1 MKGDAALQRR
11 ATIIGTG
18 SAIPD
23 KVVTNYD
30 LEKMVDTSD
39 EWITERTG
47 IKERRIADESTA
59 ASDLGLV
66 AARRAIE
73 NSRIDPK
80 EIQILVV
87 ATSSPDMLFPSTAC
101 IMQSQLGIGKIPAL
115 DVNAA
120 CSGFMYGLVVSR
132 GLLESGLYDTMLL
145 VGAEALTKLV
155 DWTDRGTCVILAD
168 GAGACVMKSTN
179 GARGILSTY
188 AGADGSLG
196 SLLCLP
202 AGGSRRP
209 ATAETVEQGMHY
221 VKMKGNEVF
230 RHAVRAMVTA
240 AENALETAGLT
251 SDDVDLFIP
260 HQANIRIIKG
270 AAERLHVPKEKV
282 YTNIHRLGNTS
293 AASIAIAL
301 DEASRNGRLK
311 KGDIVLLDSFGG
323 GLTWAAAVIR
333 W

>member
-1 MKGDAALQRR
+1 VPRR
-11 ATIIGTG
+11 ARIIGTG
-18 SAIPD
+18 STVPD
-23 KVVTNYD
+23 NVVTNFD
-30 LEKMVDTSD
+30 LEKIVDTSD

-47 IKERRIADESTA
+47 IKERRIADENTA

-73 NSRIDPK
+73 SSGIDPK
-80 EIQILVV
+80 EIEIIVV
-87 ATSSPDMLFPSTAC
+87 ATSSPDMLFPSTGC
-101 IMQSQLGIGKIPAL
+101 LIQSQLGIGKIPAL

-132 GLLESGLYDTMLL
+132 ALLESGMYNTLL
-145 VGAEALTKLV
+145 LIGAEALTKLV
-155 DWTDRGTCVILAD
+155 DWTDRGTCVLLAD
-168 GAGACVMKSTN
+168 GAGACVMKATN
-179 GARGILSTY
+179 GERGILSSF
-188 AGADGSLG
+188 AGADGSLS

-209 ATAETVEQGMHY
+209 ASVETVEQGMHF

-230 RHAVRAMVTA
+230 KHAVRAMVRA
-240 AENALETAGLT
+240 AKEALSMAGLKT
-251 SDDVDLFIP
+251 QDVDLFIP

-270 AAERLHVPKEKV
+270 AAERLKLPEEKV

-293 AASIAIAL
+293 AASIAIAV
-301 DEASRNGRLK
+301 DEANREGRLK
-311 KGDIVLLDSFGG
+311 EGDILVLDSFGG
-323 GLTWAAAVIR
+323 GLTWGAAVIR

>member
-1 MKGDAALQRR
+1 M
-11 ATIIGTG
+11 IIGTG
-18 SAIPD
+18 SALPD
-23 KVVTNYD
+23 KVITNFD

-39 EWITERTG
+39 KWITERTG
-47 IKERRIADESTA
+47 IKERRIADEKTA
-59 ASDLGLV
+59 ASDLGLA

-73 NSRIDPK
+73 MSGVDPG
-80 EIQILVV
+80 EIEVVVV

-101 IMQSQLGIGKIPAL
+101 IIQSQLGIGKVPAL

-132 GLLESGLYDTMLL
+132 GLLESGIYSTLL
-145 VGAEALTKLV
+145 LIGAEALTKLV
-155 DWTDRGTCVILAD
+155 DWTDRGTCVLLAD
-168 GAGACVMKSTN
+168 GAGACVMRASN
-179 GARGILSTY
+179 GNTGLLSTY

-196 SLLCLP
+196 DLLCLP

-209 ATAETVEQGMHY
+209 ATVETVNQRMHY

-230 RHAVRAMVTA
+230 KHAVRAMVLA
-240 AENALETAGLT
+240 ANSALEMAGLT
-251 SDDVDLFIP
+251 TEDVDLFIP
-260 HQANIRIIKG
+260 HQANIRIING
-270 AAERLHVPKEKV
+270 AAERLHLPDEKV

-301 DEASRNGRLK
+301 DESNREGRLK
-311 KGDIVLLDSFGG
+311 EGDIVVLDSFGG
-323 GLTWAAAVIR
+323 GLTWSAAVIR